1 MSKKLCR
8 EEDGLDE
15 KIYGKKMQYLCKK
28 CEKESPKEKWCCKP
42 RKIKQ

>member
-8 EEDGLDE
+8 DWEVLDE
-15 KIYGKKMQYLCKK
+15 KSKDKKIKYLCGK

-42 RKIKQ
+42 KKIKR